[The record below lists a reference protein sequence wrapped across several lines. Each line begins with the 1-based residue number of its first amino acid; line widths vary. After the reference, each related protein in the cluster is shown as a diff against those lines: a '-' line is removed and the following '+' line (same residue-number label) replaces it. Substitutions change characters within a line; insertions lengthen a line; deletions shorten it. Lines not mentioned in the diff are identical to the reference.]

1 MLPYRVCEGL
11 SSVLASGLLVSCVQ
25 RRYNACWS
33 ATRWSKGSFGFRV
46 DRELKINPLI
56 S

>member
-1 MLPYRVCEGL
+1 MVVCL
-11 SSVLASGLLVSCVQ
+11 VQ
-25 RRYNACWS
+25 RMYNAPWS